1 MNIADWEI
9 FFVGARTLI
18 GKRETFVRGTSERL
32 AALGASPERSPVCTV
47 DKIAPVYELLRVP
60 SERGIA
66 TTIFPV
72 GWFPV
77 DSLPVPA
84 DALAF
89 PISKLG
95 SAERRQLANG
105 VQKAEEMLQQMRAAA
120 SGLAIAKDLPK

>member
-1 MNIADWEI
+1 MARVEIASWEI

-18 GKRETFVRGTSERL
+18 GRYVSDNEIS
-32 AALGASPERSPVCTV
+32 
-47 DKIAPVYELLRVP
+47 PVYELIRVP

-77 DSLPVPA
+77 DSLIAENAPS
-84 DALAF
+84 F

-95 SAERRQLANG
+95 PAEQRQLANG

-120 SGLAIAKDLPK
+120 SGIAVAKEMPK